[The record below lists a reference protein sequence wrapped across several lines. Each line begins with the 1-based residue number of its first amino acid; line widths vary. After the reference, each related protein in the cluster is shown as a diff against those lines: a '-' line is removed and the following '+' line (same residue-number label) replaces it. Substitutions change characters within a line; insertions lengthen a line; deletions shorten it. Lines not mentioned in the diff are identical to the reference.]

1 MMKYYRMINRFYR
14 DFIEMGIMTFVVCT
28 ALKYLVMFIEMF

>member
-1 MMKYYRMINRFYR
+1 MMKYYRRINQFYR
-14 DFIEMGIMTFVVCT
+14 DFFEMGIMTFVVVT